1 MTVQELIDKLSSFP
15 KDLPV
20 LVLDGETGWYSSLTV
35 RNYLVVED
43 FDDED
48 WEKGT
53 IAFDCNLK
61 EENVPTGSH
70 FIGFNWP

>member
-48 WEKGT
+48 
-53 IAFDCNLK
+53 
-61 EENVPTGSH
+61 
-70 FIGFNWP
+70 